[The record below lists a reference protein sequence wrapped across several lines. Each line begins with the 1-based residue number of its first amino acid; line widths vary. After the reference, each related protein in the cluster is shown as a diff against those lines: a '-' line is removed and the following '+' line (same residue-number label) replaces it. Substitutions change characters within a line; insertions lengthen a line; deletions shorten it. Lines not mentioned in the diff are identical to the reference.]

1 MRVEGAVGSEI
12 LGPLVGV
19 LHPAY
24 YSAPP
29 ADFTYERA
37 NTASAAYV
45 PPGEGHHYFAG
56 GVNGGQRAAFLDM
69 ARAVSQGAR
78 RDLSNGGFVA
88 VRVAWCSLVCAM
100 CGHIGAR

>member
-37 NTASAAYV
+37 NAASAAFV
-45 PPGEGHHYFAG
+45 APGEGHHYFAG

-88 VRVAWCSLVCAM
+88 VRVARC
-100 CGHIGAR
+100 